1 MNSAFLYVFGIWN
14 VFVFV
19 LYGIDKYKA
28 VKNRW
33 RISEKFLLT
42 CAFFMG
48 SLGAAFGMGI
58 FRHKTR
64 KPLFKIGIP
73 VAIFI
78 NCAVVV
84 LIFRGI

>member
-1 MNSAFLYVFGIWN
+1 MNPAFLYVFGIWN
-14 VFVFV
+14 TFVFV

-33 RISEKFLLT
+33 RISEKLLLT
-42 CAFFMG
+42 CAFLMG
-48 SLGAAFGMGI
+48 SFGAVFGMKI

-64 KPLFKIGIP
+64 KPLFRIGIP
-73 VAIFI
+73 FAIFI
-78 NCAVVV
+78 NCAVIV